1 MATTDDKLSRLF
13 DGELPLSEAESLRR
27 ELGETERAKLAALSA
42 LSQTVRDAVRT
53 EADGYDL
60 DVWSAIEDR
69 IEADVPNVVPLR
81 RKIFLRTTAAF
92 SALAL
97 AAAMVLV
104 FRPTAPRPSNCEILE
119 LEVVGSGATVMKVP
133 DEHGNETTLIWFDH
147 QEEDEWE
154 SL

>member
-97 AAAMVLV
+97 
-104 FRPTAPRPSNCEILE
+104 
-119 LEVVGSGATVMKVP
+119 GAGVSA
-133 DEHGNETTLIWFDH
+133 HGA
-147 QEEDEWE
+147 
-154 SL
+154 SA